1 MKVWTSHNNSRI
13 NMALVVLGFKLTTII
28 LLLAVE
34 NFYKVSTI
42 VNYDSSGYLTR
53 KLSMLRLQTCKLQA

>member
-1 MKVWTSHNNSRI
+1 
-13 NMALVVLGFKLTTII
+13 MALVVLGFKLTTII